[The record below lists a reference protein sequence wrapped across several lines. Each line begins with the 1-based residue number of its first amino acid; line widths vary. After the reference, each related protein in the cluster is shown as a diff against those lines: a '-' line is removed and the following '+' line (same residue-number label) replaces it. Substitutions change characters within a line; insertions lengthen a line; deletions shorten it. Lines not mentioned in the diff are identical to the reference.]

1 MRDAADAGMQQ
12 RIVTFVSD
20 ACVLKFCLPNMR
32 STCRECGAGEGHMNE
47 LFGRLGARL
56 GVDRTALDDG
66 RRCSSAIPEGA
77 GGRDRAGRFQHT
89 ITTIAAAGLS
99 ADHVPTGLRPF
110 GLARKDSRDDAFGA
124 IAGTVPGNSFDF

>member
-1 MRDAADAGMQQ
+1 
-12 RIVTFVSD
+12 
-20 ACVLKFCLPNMR
+20 
-32 STCRECGAGEGHMNE
+32 MNE

-66 RRCSSAIPEGA
+66 RRCSSANPEGA
-77 GGRDRAGRFQHT
+77 GGRDRAGRFQR
-89 ITTIAAAGLS
+89 TTTTMAAGLS

-110 GLARKDSRDDAFGA
+110 GLARKDSRDNAFGA

>member
-56 GVDRTALDDG
+56 GVDQTALDDG

-77 GGRDRAGRFQHT
+77 GGRDRAGRFQR
-89 ITTIAAAGLS
+89 TTTTMAAGLS
-99 ADHVPTGLRPF
+99 AHHTPTGSQPF
-110 GLARKDSRDDAFGA
+110 GLARKDARDDAFGG
-124 IAGTVPGNSFDF
+124 IAGTVPGNSIDF